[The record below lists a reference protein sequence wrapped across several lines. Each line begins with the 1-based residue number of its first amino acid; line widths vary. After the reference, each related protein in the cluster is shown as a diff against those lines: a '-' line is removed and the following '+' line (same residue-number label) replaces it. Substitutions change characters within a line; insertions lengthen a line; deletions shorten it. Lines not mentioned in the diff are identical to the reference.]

1 MKYCTNCQKHLPE
14 TTKFCVF
21 CGTALTEEM
30 PTVLQQTEEPVQEPV
45 EVIQEPVDSAEDVA
59 VEIVEE
65 PMKESVNED
74 SAAEEAPTD
83 DAVEEISAEPS
94 QTDVPDPD
102 KEAEIRE
109 VKVCDPQM
117 LLTTFQYIL
126 LQILFCIP
134 LVGLVFLFVWSFGR
148 TKNISLKRFARSYLI
163 LQLISLFLAMLA
175 AIIALIFHVA

>member
-1 MKYCTNCQKHLPE
+1 MKYCTNCQKHFPE

-30 PTVLQQTEEPVQEPV
+30 PTVSQQTEEPVQEPV
-45 EVIQEPVDSAEDVA
+45 EVIQEPVDSVEDVA

-74 SAAEEAPTD
+74 SAVEEAPTD

-126 LQILFCIP
+126 VQILFCIP
-134 LVGLVFLFVWSFGR
+134 VVGLVFLFVWSFGR
-148 TKNISLKRFARSYLI
+148 TKNISLKRFARSHLI

-175 AIIALIFHVA
+175 TIIALIFHVA